1 MEPTLPSPHGSPEMG
16 PVLPRGPEVPQRA
29 PENVP
34 QQEQSAERPAPQEQ
48 QTGQGAGDTPPPM
61 PVVPLPAAPAA
72 QPAQHTTSATTDD
85 DMPQIA
91 ADEDL
96 IEKEWVEKAK
106 RVISDTKHDPY
117 SQEQAVRK
125 LQAEYLSKRYGKNI
139 KLPKEE

>member
-1 MEPTLPSPHGSPEMG
+1 
-16 PVLPRGPEVPQRA
+16 
-29 PENVP
+29 
-34 QQEQSAERPAPQEQ
+34 
-48 QTGQGAGDTPPPM
+48 M
-61 PVVPLPAAPAA
+61 PVVPLPSA
-72 QPAQHTTSATTDD
+72 PAQHQQQSTAANADD